1 MSKLG
6 ITRST
11 STVRLCTDMG
21 LAAQHE
27 SLQVA
32 LEEERTKPDSGML
45 VGNPE
50 AKRLAAEITA
60 LEERMKASTV
70 IVEHRALTRKRW
82 VELME
87 AHPPREGNEQDAQ
100 FGVNVETFVDA
111 ALADAITGATGASD
125 GEPVEG
131 FTGADWHDTANDIS
145 NAQWQQFAFDLFR
158 LNNGVTAGP
167 TSRTASLVMRS
178 SETTSEQPE
187 A

>member
-27 SLQVA
+27 TLTAA
-32 LEEERTKPDSGML
+32 LEAERAKPDSGML

-50 AKRLAAEITA
+50 AKRLAEEITA
-60 LEERMKASTV
+60 LEDRMKASTV
-70 IVEHRALTRKRW
+70 VIEHRALTRKRW
-82 VELME
+82 AELMA
-87 AHPPREGNEQDAQ
+87 AHPAREGDEQDAS
-100 FGVNVETFVDA
+100 FGVNVSTFVDA
-111 ALADAITGATGASD
+111 ALADAITGAARASD
-125 GEPVEG
+125 GEPVDG
-131 FTGADWHDTANDIS
+131 FTGADWPEVADEIS
-145 NAQWQQFAFDLFR
+145 NAQWQAFAFDLFR

-178 SETTSEQPE
+178 SETSSEQHG

>member
-100 FGVNVETFVDA
+100 FGVNVSTFVDA
-111 ALADAITGATGASD
+111 ALADAITGATSASD

-131 FTGADWHDTANDIS
+131 FTGADWPETADDIS
-145 NAQWQQFAFDLFR
+145 NAQWQEFALDLFR
-158 LNNGVTAGP
+158 LNNGVTTGP

-178 SETTSEQPE
+178 SETSSEQHG